1 MPSLYRV
8 PLVLVAA
15 GIISGCGTAGEIN
28 RLNAELN
35 GANQRNAALLEAK
48 ARYCG
53 EMSSAAARIE
63 RAKTQATS
71 SNVAGTLLGGAI
83 DWIAG
88 KPVSIALK
96 VLMPEL
102 FAGTT
107 APQPDIIAATREMS
121 AGLAR
126 YCDDPSG
133 RKAGSS

>member
-1 MPSLYRV
+1 MRSSYRV
-8 PLVLVAA
+8 AVVLGVAA
-15 GIISGCGTAGEIN
+15 IVSGCATAAEVD
-28 RLNAELN
+28 RLNAELDA
-35 GANQRNAALLEAK
+35 ANRRNVALLEAK

-63 RAKTQATS
+63 RGKTQATGS
-71 SNVAGTLLGGAI
+71 SVAGTLLGGAI

-102 FAGTT
+102 FAGAA
-107 APQPDIIAATREMS
+107 APQPDAVAATREMS
-121 AGLAR
+121 TGLAR
-126 YCDDPSG
+126 YCDDPGG